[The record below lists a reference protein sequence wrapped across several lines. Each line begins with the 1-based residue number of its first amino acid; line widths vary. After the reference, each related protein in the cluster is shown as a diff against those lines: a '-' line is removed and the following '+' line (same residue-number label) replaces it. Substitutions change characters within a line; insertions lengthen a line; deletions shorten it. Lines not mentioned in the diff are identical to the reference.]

1 MLVLHRYPNQV
12 VKITVGD
19 IVIRVTVA
27 DVRGSKVKLGFD
39 APRHVQIVRDDAIK
53 TDPREESLKK

>member
-1 MLVLHRYPNQV
+1 MLVLQRYPNESV
-12 VKITVGD
+12 TITVGD
-19 IVIRVTVA
+19 VAIRVAVN
-27 DVRGSKVKLGFD
+27 KVSGNKVWLGFD